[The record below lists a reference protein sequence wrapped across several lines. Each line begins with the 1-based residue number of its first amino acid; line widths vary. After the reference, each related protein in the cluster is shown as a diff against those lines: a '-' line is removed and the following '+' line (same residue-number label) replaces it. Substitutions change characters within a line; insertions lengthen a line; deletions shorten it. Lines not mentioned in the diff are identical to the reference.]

1 MKRLLRPSN
10 EVNFVKSL
18 STPRRRIILHADMD
32 HFFSAIEERENP
44 CYRGKPLVVG
54 ADPKN
59 GRGRGVVKTCN
70 YEARRFGVHSGMPI
84 SKAWRLCSSA
94 IYVRAN
100 YPLYKDVSERIM
112 SILKTHADKFQR
124 WGLDEAFLDI
134 SSQFTTCKMATMLG
148 ENIKHEILWNE
159 GLTCS
164 VGIGPNKLVAKI
176 ASDYMKP
183 DGLTVVAEENMKQ
196 FLAPLPVRRLLWV
209 GRKTESRLLEMGIM
223 TVGDLAAID
232 PAMLIERFG
241 IMGTRYH
248 QWAQGLHDSE
258 VSERKRT
265 IKSTGRETTFAANVD
280 DCNLVQEALDS
291 LCRRVHE
298 KIVSRNLLFRTVTV
312 KIRYGDFLTHTRS
325 KTLPSLTN
333 RLQDLQKAVTELS
346 QDHIRPGRKIRLV
359 GVRVSNLLA
368 LKGQK
373 TLD

>member
-1 MKRLLRPSN
+1 
-10 EVNFVKSL
+10 
-18 STPRRRIILHADMD
+18 
-32 HFFSAIEERENP
+32 
-44 CYRGKPLVVG
+44 
-54 ADPKN
+54 
-59 GRGRGVVKTCN
+59 
-70 YEARRFGVHSGMPI
+70 
-84 SKAWRLCSSA
+84 
-94 IYVRAN
+94 
-100 YPLYKDVSERIM
+100 
-112 SILKTHADKFQR
+112 
-124 WGLDEAFLDI
+124 
-134 SSQFTTCKMATMLG
+134 
-148 ENIKHEILWNE
+148 
-159 GLTCS
+159 
-164 VGIGPNKLVAKI
+164 
-176 ASDYMKP
+176 
-183 DGLTVVAEENMKQ
+183 
-196 FLAPLPVRRLLWV
+196 LAPLPVRRLLWV

-265 IKSTGRETTFAANVD
+265 IKSTGRETTFAVNVD